1 MSIVFKSSPLTNNLT
16 LTSLFGI
23 RGGKPHNGVDI
34 RAIVDTPV
42 RAVADGTAI
51 VRQQLQ
57 NGNPAV
63 GEGWGLYVE
72 ITHNNGAWITR
83 YAHLTSSRLVL
94 NTPHEVKA
102 GAEIGRSGGDP
113 SDQPGAGNA
122 RDPHLHFELLQ
133 RQGANYISLNPE
145 GYLYNIDNVNVVIS
159 PNVSSRGGTYLN
171 LSGFPSISPYIASL
185 DSFHPNIQYE
195 LTKRAYASQTAT
207 AYMPFVKL
215 TSLSKVLNKHLE
227 PSAVGTNNDVY
238 CPTLGPHGNANI
250 SFEDMYSP
258 RSGRSVVGYATALEN
273 GIFIQKPVVV
283 ETTADETDA
292 PNIPMP
298 GIVSMTTERTTSG
311 AMGIR
316 GGLFK
321 ANIKIMAHSVGQ
333 LNALLVYFLRPATR
347 VILEFGK
354 QSSNQ
359 TEEITPFNWN
369 RSLTDIQAELKDLVT
384 AKKDQKEFI
393 NTYVY
398 GNNGNYDIFIGYV
411 VNFKSTYT
419 GKNTY
424 EVDLTVH
431 SIQQFEVPIKLTGAQ
446 SLCKTSAGYLDT
458 CKVSD
463 ISAYFNPESA
473 DANSFAELLKNTKN
487 ATDTSNPDL
496 KAYKSHVIQLEGGS
510 TSTPA
515 EHLISWRFFTDIVMN
530 HKLRGIPS
538 VFSTLEGVDADT
550 RMLLHTSVLSPYV
563 AEYLELKDDQLTN
576 SQVSWHK
583 ELRSTN
589 PNTMLIYNTKAQGQ
603 VKIQELSDILK
614 VARVDTNTEDE
625 TLFNA
630 IAARGSFD
638 NLSKTEES
646 SGIGSLYQGVWL
658 NTAAIKRA
666 FESTD
671 TLTVALNKLLMEM
684 NAAVEGYWNLQLLSN
699 DTGNP
704 GIHVVDMGLSKQVKK
719 DVRPDTPT
727 PTEIQPSDFGSGDVP
742 AYLYQFNR
750 KLKRFA
756 TDDIGSELLDIKLE
770 ASLPQVIAIQA
781 IAGVGGVAQQ
791 GTWEAIGIDELKSIT
806 LFDVYPNCGE
816 REKEEAN
823 SPSGTCNSATTE
835 AQRKKLAEQVE
846 GDNTLAGQA
855 VGLVTGG
862 LVELARGTGPAQRRR
877 DLAELTRRT
886 NALLTSTAKNY
897 GKSFGKAIFM
907 IEYDKTRMMRLLTA
921 NPNAN
926 KVHPFN
932 SSNLTKTVVDL
943 TMPGI
948 GGLQLFQSFTVA
960 RVPNIIDRG
969 FYIVTKVNHEF
980 STERGWI
987 TKVQGRFRYAPSSL
1001 EGSSP
1006 RTGARDENASPT
1018 EAGSSAE
1025 RVTEPQAP
1033 VPRVPPVPAD
1043 TAPTNPLP
1051 TEPPPRSSP
1060 SARTFGALPFGSLP
1074 VTNGSNLLSNT
1085 VKFTV
1090 PGLSRDMSGI
1100 PAISPR

>member
-1 MSIVFKSSPLTNNLT
+1 MSIVFKSSPLSTTPLES
-16 LTSLFGI
+16 TSPFGF
-23 RGGKPHNGVDI
+23 REGGRHAGVDLRASPNTGVFAVANGV
-34 RAIVDTPV
+34 ATV
-42 RAVADGTAI
+42 RF
-51 VRQQLQ
+51 
-57 NGNPAV
+57 NP
-63 GEGWGLYVE
+63 GGFGLYVE
-72 ITHNNGAWITR
+72 IIHTNPDGVTWKTR
-83 YAHLTSSRLVL
+83 YAHLNSARWNIGTSANVNGGEQL
-94 NTPHEVKA
+94 
-102 GAEIGRSGGDP
+102 GISGGVRGTP
-113 SDQPGAGNA
+113 NAGNA
-122 RDPHLHFELLQ
+122 KAPHLHFEVWLTINEQYRNVDPIPYLQ
-133 RQGANYISLNPE
+133 QVTAVQGDITARPNYINP
-145 GYLYNIDNVNVVIS
+145 NIPQNSNG
-159 PNVSSRGGTYLN
+159 R
-171 LSGFPSISPYIASL
+171 PSISPYIASL

-227 PSAVGTNNDVY
+227 PSGTGTNNAVY

-258 RSGRSVVGYATALEN
+258 RSGRSVVGYATQAVN
-273 GIFIQKPVVV
+273 DGTFIQKPVVV

-369 RSLTDIQAELKDLVT
+369 RSLTDIEAELKDLVT
-384 AKKDQKEFI
+384 ANKDQKEFI

-473 DANSFAELLKNTKN
+473 DANSFVELLKKTKA
-487 ATDTSNPDL
+487 ATNSNNSELFP
-496 KAYKSHVIQLEGGS
+496 YKSHVIELQGGS
-510 TSTPA
+510 TTTPA
-515 EHLISWRFFTDIVMN
+515 EHLISWKFFTDIVMN
-530 HKLRGIPS
+530 DKTYGIPS
-538 VFSTLEGVDADT
+538 IFNTLGVDTTTMD
-550 RMLLHTSVLSPYV
+550 LLKSSVLPIFSN
-563 AEYLELKDDQLTN
+563 EYLELQDDQLTN

-980 STERGWI
+980 TTERGWI

-1006 RTGARDENASPT
+1006 RTGARDENASST

-1025 RVTEPQAP
+1025 RVTETPAP

-1051 TEPPPRSSP
+1051 TEPPLRSSP